1 MPPGYAPAR
10 SKNSSS
16 RRSARSSL
24 ASCRSTTGTCRRP
37 RAHCRCRGAISTRR
51 SSGMDWR
58 AVEREG
64 EGSSEGQRSKRP
76 RLGSRDARGGQAAG
90 EVARR
95 RADTRPR
102 RADGTGLA
110 ASLGRRRC
118 QSWRIAA
125 RRPRAR
131 ARLVDHVATCGA
143 GNRFGRRY
151 ARLAIHPRVRA
162 QAGLLSYRR
171 DHGHDRRRVERPD
184 LLEAAAGHRP
194 YAVHYPDHLGSRV
207 SRSPAAAARLRQD
220 PRSFLLSRT
229 VKAMAPP
236 PPPPPEFKNFIAGDW
251 VAPATG
257 EHFENRNPADW
268 NDVIGRFPRSG
279 PDDLKRAIASAKRGF
294 AQWSKTPAPIRG
306 QVLQRVG
313 QRLVERKD
321 DIARAMTRE
330 MGKVVAETKGDVQ
343 EGIDTAFYAATEGRR
358 LFGRVVPSELR
369 NKWAMSYRRPIGIAG
384 LITPFN
390 FPLAIPT
397 WKMFP
402 ALLCGNAVI
411 LKPAEDVPHTATLL
425 VELVLEAGLPPEAV
439 QLVHGYGAEVGPPLV
454 QHPEVPVIS
463 FTGSTATGAAIGET
477 CGRMHK
483 RLSLEMGGKN
493 AMLVMADA
501 DLELA
506 LDGVVWGAFG
516 TTGQRC
522 TATSRLIVHE
532 VVHDR
537 LLQMVC
543 DRAATLR
550 LGSGL
555 EEATEVGPLINE
567 DGRKKVEYYVAVG
580 REEGARVVVG
590 GERATGKGLERGWF
604 YQPTVLAGVRAG
616 MRVAQEEIFGPVLS
630 VIRVGS
636 LDEAIRVNNGVQYGL
651 SSSLY
656 TRDVNAAFRAMSE
669 LDTGITY
676 VNAPTI
682 GAEAHLPFGGV
693 KQTGNGHREGGWE
706 VYDFYSE
713 TKVVYVDFSGKLQ
726 RAQIDTE
733 T

>member
-1 MPPGYAPAR
+1 MSRHRVDRMPE
-10 SKNSSS
+10 N
-16 RRSARSSL
+16 
-24 ASCRSTTGTCRRP
+24 
-37 RAHCRCRGAISTRR
+37 
-51 SSGMDWR
+51 
-58 AVEREG
+58 
-64 EGSSEGQRSKRP
+64 
-76 RLGSRDARGGQAAG
+76 
-90 EVARR
+90 
-95 RADTRPR
+95 
-102 RADGTGLA
+102 
-110 ASLGRRRC
+110 
-118 QSWRIAA
+118 
-125 RRPRAR
+125 
-131 ARLVDHVATCGA
+131 
-143 GNRFGRRY
+143 
-151 ARLAIHPRVRA
+151 
-162 QAGLLSYRR
+162 
-171 DHGHDRRRVERPD
+171 
-184 LLEAAAGHRP
+184 
-194 YAVHYPDHLGSRV
+194 
-207 SRSPAAAARLRQD
+207 
-220 PRSFLLSRT
+220 
-229 VKAMAPP
+229 
-236 PPPPPEFKNFIAGDW
+236 FKNFIGGEW

-257 EHFENRNPADW
+257 AYFENRNPAQWDE
-268 NDVIGRFPRSG
+268 VIGCFPRSG
-279 PDDLKRAIASAKRGF
+279 PDDVVRAVASAKRGF
-294 AQWSKTPAPIRG
+294 ARWSSTPAPVRG

-313 QRLVERKD
+313 DLLVARKEE
-321 DIARAMTRE
+321 IARAMTRE
-330 MGKVVAETKGDVQ
+330 MGKVLTETRGDVQ
-343 EGIDTAFYAATEGRR
+343 EGIDTAYYAHTEGRR
-358 LFGRVVPSELR
+358 WFGRVVPSELR
-369 NKWAMSYRRPIGIAG
+369 NKWAMSYRRPIGVAG

-439 QLVHGYGAEVGPPLV
+439 QLAHGYGAEVGRALV
-454 QHPEVPVIS
+454 EHPEVPVIS
-463 FTGSTATGAAIGET
+463 FTGSTATGAAIGER

-501 DLELA
+501 DLDLA

-532 VVHDR
+532 AVHDR
-537 LLQMVC
+537 FLKMVC
-543 DRAATLR
+543 ERAATLR

-555 EEATEVGPLINE
+555 AEATEVGPLINE
-567 DGRKKVEYYVAVG
+567 DARKKVESYVAIG
-580 REEGARVVVG
+580 REEGAQIVVG

-616 MRVAQEEIFGPVLS
+616 MRVEQEEIFGPVLS
-630 VIRVGS
+630 VIKVGS
-636 LDEAIRVNNGVQYGL
+636 LDEAIRVNNGVEYGL

-656 TRDVNAAFRAMSE
+656 TRDVNAAFRAMGE

-713 TKVVYVDFSGKLQ
+713 TKVIYVDFSGKLQ